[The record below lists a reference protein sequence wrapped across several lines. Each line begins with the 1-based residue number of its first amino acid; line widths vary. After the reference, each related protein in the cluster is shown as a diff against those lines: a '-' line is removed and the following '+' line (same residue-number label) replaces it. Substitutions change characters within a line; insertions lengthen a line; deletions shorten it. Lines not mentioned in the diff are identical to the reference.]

1 MNDIAI
7 KIDNVC
13 KEYRLGA
20 IGGATL
26 REDVN
31 RWLAKLR
38 GKEDPYLR
46 IGQKQ
51 HLHNEKF
58 MALDD
63 VSMTVHKGEQVGI
76 IGHNGAGK
84 STLLKLLS
92 RVTAPTSGT
101 IAYNGRISSML
112 EVGTGFHGEL
122 TGRENIFMN
131 GAILGMTKKEIESK
145 LDDIIAFAEMEQ
157 FIDTPVKRY
166 SSGMY
171 VKLAF
176 AVAAHLDNEILIMDE
191 VLAVGDMKFQ
201 QKSLGKMSDVS
212 SQDGKTVLYVSH
224 NMGTIKQLCTRC
236 IVLNQGK
243 IVFDGDVDQAI
254 DLYLANDASAMQQHL
269 DVSKFKRDSHCSG
282 SIFIEG
288 VNFVHQD
295 AIVPAQADE
304 IRLSLTCSVQ
314 KTIDEV
320 FLRATIIDD
329 KAQPVGICTSNSMDF
344 ARAGKVKIDLSLPAS
359 ILFSGRYNIRLILYR
374 SNFKLVEVIDCVENS
389 CFFEKEED
397 FSLLNTEYTKRLH
410 GNVNFGTLGSR
421 VEYVSQ

>member
-38 GKEDPYLR
+38 GKEDPSLR

-51 HLHNEKF
+51 HSHNEKF
-58 MALDD
+58 LALDN
-63 VSMTVHKGEQVGI
+63 VSLTVRKGERVGI

-131 GAILGMTKKEIESK
+131 GAILGMTKKEIDQK

-176 AVAAHLDNEILIMDE
+176 AVAAHLDNEILVMDE

-201 QKSLGKMSDVS
+201 QKCLEKMNDASK
-212 SQDGKTVLYVSH
+212 SQGKTILYVSH
-224 NMGTIKQLCTRC
+224 NMNTIRQLCERC
-236 IVLNQGK
+236 IVLDHGH
-243 IVFDGDVDQAI
+243 IIFDGDPNQAI
-254 DLYLANDASAMQQHL
+254 NIYLGIRNATGAIIDLKSIIREKPFDKCPSTMEALILDNESGVYAMDSSMKAL
-269 DVSKFKRDSHCSG
+269 LKVSSTVDVDNIILGIYFHCQGIAVTSMK
-282 SIFIEG
+282 SEPI
-288 VNFVHQD
+288 
-295 AIVPAQADE
+295 
-304 IRLSLTCSVQ
+304 IRLQ
-314 KTIDEV
+314 KNRCVDIPFEV
-320 FLRATIIDD
+320 DLSRIAPASYTTKLVLSIMNEQGQ
-329 KAQPVGICTSNSMDF
+329 AQYFDALMDCYAF
-344 ARAGKVKIDLSLPAS
+344 SIYQRPGFMHNQPWNVKYNGFMTGSAVKI
-359 ILFSGRYNIRLILYR
+359 YQ
-374 SNFKLVEVIDCVENS
+374 K
-389 CFFEKEED
+389 
-397 FSLLNTEYTKRLH
+397 
-410 GNVNFGTLGSR
+410 
-421 VEYVSQ
+421 

>member
-1 MNDIAI
+1 MA
-7 KIDNVC
+7 
-13 KEYRLGA
+13 
-20 IGGATL
+20 ATL

-38 GKEDPYLR
+38 GKEDPYLP
-46 IGQKQ
+46 IGQTQ
-51 HLHNEKF
+51 RSHNEKF
-58 MALDD
+58 LALDN
-63 VSMTVHKGEQVGI
+63 VSLTVHKGEQVGI

-191 VLAVGDMKFQ
+191 VLAVGIVKIPT
-201 QKSLGKMSDVS
+201 KKPGE
-212 SQDGKTVLYVSH
+212 
-224 NMGTIKQLCTRC
+224 NERC
-236 IVLNQGK
+236 IKPRRQNRAL
-243 IVFDGDVDQAI
+243 
-254 DLYLANDASAMQQHL
+254 
-269 DVSKFKRDSHCSG
+269 C
-282 SIFIEG
+282 
-288 VNFVHQD
+288 
-295 AIVPAQADE
+295 
-304 IRLSLTCSVQ
+304 LT
-314 KTIDEV
+314 
-320 FLRATIIDD
+320 
-329 KAQPVGICTSNSMDF
+329 
-344 ARAGKVKIDLSLPAS
+344 
-359 ILFSGRYNIRLILYR
+359 
-374 SNFKLVEVIDCVENS
+374 
-389 CFFEKEED
+389 
-397 FSLLNTEYTKRLH
+397 
-410 GNVNFGTLGSR
+410 
-421 VEYVSQ
+421 